1 MTMKPVNG
9 IASRAFRQVKR
20 LADMRQEFDRLNDE
34 SLHWMIADMFGNVEI
49 YHADMTARL
58 GNYPEALDTWHI
70 VRQRLADGQPPFP
83 ENDDWLPRPHVWQD
97 FCFALFDFV
106 DTRLPLEMNQAIH
119 AAGRAYQEAGGK
131 A

>member
-1 MTMKPVNG
+1 MKPVSG

-34 SLHWMIADMFGNVEI
+34 SLHWIIADMSGNAEI
-49 YHADMTARL
+49 YDAAMAARFTS
-58 GNYPEALDTWHI
+58 YPEALDTWHI

-97 FCFALFDFV
+97 FCFALFDFA
-106 DTRLPLEMNQAIH
+106 DTRLPLEMNQAIIE
-119 AAGRAYQEAGGK
+119 AGIAYQKSGGK